1 MSLHGGRAVEDEG
14 PRSPAWSRGLRK
26 VMATGWASF
35 LTACI
40 ASVLFFAVFDPARLA
55 DAADWPLEL
64 SRMGGYALLFFFFWA
79 IGIAAGG
86 TTLVLMRR
94 DGRDGRDG
102 PEGAPGTTTD
112 RD

>member
-1 MSLHGGRAVEDEG
+1 MSLHGGRATG
-14 PRSPAWSRGLRK
+14 PDTHQSPAWSRGLRK
-26 VMATGWASF
+26 IMSTGWASF

-55 DAADWPLEL
+55 RASDWPLEL

-79 IGIAAGG
+79 IGIGAASM
-86 TTLVLMRR
+86 TLVLMRR
-94 DGRDGRDG
+94 EHRGRS
-102 PEGAPGTTTD
+102 PEPTTD

>member
-1 MSLHGGRAVEDEG
+1 MS
-14 PRSPAWSRGLRK
+14 
-26 VMATGWASF
+26 TGWASF

-55 DAADWPLEL
+55 EAADWPLEF

-79 IGIAAGG
+79 IGIGAAGI
-86 TTLVLMRR
+86 TLVLMRR
-94 DGRDGRDG
+94 DRGDG
-102 PEGAPGTTTD
+102 AHGTTTD

>member
-1 MSLHGGRAVEDEG
+1 MSLHGGRSAGDISHQ
-14 PRSPAWSRGLRK
+14 SPAWSRGLRK

-55 DAADWPLEL
+55 EAADWPLEL

-79 IGIAAGG
+79 IGIAAAS

-94 DGRDGRDG
+94 DRR
-102 PEGAPGTTTD
+102 EGAPGTTTD

>member
-1 MSLHGGRAVEDEG
+1 MSLHGGRSAEDISHQ
-14 PRSPAWSRGLRK
+14 SPTWSRGLRK

-55 DAADWPLEL
+55 EAADWPLEL

-79 IGIAAGG
+79 IGIAAAS

-94 DGRDGRDG
+94 NGRGGR
-102 PEGAPGTTTD
+102 EGAPGTTTD

>member
-1 MSLHGGRAVEDEG
+1 MSLHGGRAAQEDT
-14 PRSPAWSRGLRK
+14 PRPPAWSRGLRK
-26 VMATGWASF
+26 VMSTGWASF

-55 DAADWPLEL
+55 EAADWPLEL

-79 IGIAAGG
+79 IGIGAASI
-86 TTLVLMRR
+86 TLVLMRR
-94 DGRDGRDG
+94 DRRDG
-102 PEGAPGTTTD
+102 AHGTTTD

>member
-1 MSLHGGRAVEDEG
+1 MSLHGGRAAEEDSA
-14 PRSPAWSRGLRK
+14 RSPTWSRGLRK
-26 VMATGWASF
+26 IMATGWASF

-55 DAADWPLEL
+55 EAADWPLAL

-79 IGIAAGG
+79 IGIAAAS

-94 DGRDGRDG
+94 NRR
-102 PEGAPGTTTD
+102 EGAPGTTTD